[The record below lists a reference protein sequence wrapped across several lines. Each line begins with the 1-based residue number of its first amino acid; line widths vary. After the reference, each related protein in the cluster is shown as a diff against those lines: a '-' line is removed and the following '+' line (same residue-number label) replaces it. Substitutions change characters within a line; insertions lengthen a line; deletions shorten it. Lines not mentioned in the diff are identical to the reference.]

1 MKTNLSNQVRSAD
14 TAEPTTIV
22 QSHEPYSWS
31 NEIWKKSSPIYH
43 AILELDFLKELSAG
57 TLSEEAFGRYIAQDE
72 IYLRNYYHQMF
83 LLADLMADEADK
95 SLFFSFAQNGME
107 GEKMMHDMLIEKY
120 GINTQVE
127 ASVVTS
133 EYNHHICK
141 GIATGNRC
149 VALAAILPCM
159 WIYNRV
165 GLHILR
171 YAKLENNPYKEWIL
185 EYGNEEFSKGVSQVL
200 QMVDRWAADADDETR
215 NLMDYYY
222 LKAALY
228 EYAFWDYGY
237 HADVKSYDYINTL
250 DGWI

>member
-1 MKTNLSNQVRSAD
+1 MKTNLSNQLRSAD
-14 TAEPTTIV
+14 TAEPKTIM

-31 NEIWKKSSPIYH
+31 NEIWKKSSLIYH

-83 LLADLMADEADK
+83 LLADLMDDEADK
-95 SLFFSFAQNGME
+95 SLFFSFAQSGME
-107 GEKMMHDMLIEKY
+107 GEKVMHDMLIEKY

-165 GLHILR
+165 GL
-171 YAKLENNPYKEWIL
+171 ENNPYKEWIL
-185 EYGNEEFSKGVSQVL
+185 EYGNEEFSKGVNQVL
-200 QMVDRWAADADDETR
+200 QMLDRWAADADDETR

-250 DGWI
+250 EGWI